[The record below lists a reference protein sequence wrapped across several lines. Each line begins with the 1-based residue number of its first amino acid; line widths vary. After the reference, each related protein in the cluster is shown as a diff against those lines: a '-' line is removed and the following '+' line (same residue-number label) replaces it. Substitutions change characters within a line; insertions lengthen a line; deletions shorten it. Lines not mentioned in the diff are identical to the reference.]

1 MTIIIIKHKQMLVD
15 SGGAIGGLVH
25 RVNKS
30 QRIFRDGKPQIAAA
44 YGLASEASQLLDWLR
59 PTHSKAFPVVKN
71 AAAVTF
77 DGSSIGLY
85 ERSPTPIWCKAPI
98 ALGTGAE
105 VAYGALY
112 AGADIITA
120 AKAACHYI
128 NGCALPLTLYTFV
141 DDGILQEGIG

>member
-1 MTIIIIKHKQMLVD
+1 MTIIIIKHKQMVVD
-15 SGGAIGGLVH
+15 SGGAIGSLVH

-30 QRIFRDGKPQIAAA
+30 QTLDRHNGKAVAAG
-44 YGLASEASQLLDWLR
+44 YGVAAEASQLLNWSR
-59 PTHSKAFPVVKN
+59 SPSVVPFPFVKN
-71 AAAVTF
+71 AAMVVF
-77 DGSSIGLY
+77 DGHSIELY
-85 ERSPTPIWCKAPI
+85 ERNPTPIRCKAPI

-112 AGADIITA
+112 AGADIVTA

-141 DDGILQEGIG
+141 DGDILQEGIG